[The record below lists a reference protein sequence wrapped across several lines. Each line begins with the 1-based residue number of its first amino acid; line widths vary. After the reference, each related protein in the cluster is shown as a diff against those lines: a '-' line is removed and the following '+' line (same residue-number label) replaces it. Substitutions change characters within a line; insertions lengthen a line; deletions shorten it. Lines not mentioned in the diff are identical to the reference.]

1 MSKHYLGEN
10 PHIIFHTRI
19 IISYSIIS
27 RMMWCD
33 VVRCG
38 AMWCDCVFRVT
49 REDKMV
55 SNFLASA

>member
-10 PHIIFHTRI
+10 PHIIFHTHI

-33 VVRCG
+33 VVRC
-38 AMWCDCVFRVT
+38 VFRVT